1 MLPGLMTLV
10 GIIIYIGAIT
20 EEASSKSKAK
30 DDHPAFVFKYGP
42 SLVLAIASFVGCQ
55 LTGVVSINHF
65 IALRHRVARNRKH
78 RDVCIAREE
87 EVMQRDKATAGMKTG
102 HDSTHIYESSLRRGT
117 RPYSF
122 SPPGMNHLKENTEA
136 ITAALLLPHSRQ
148 RNVRQFHQI
157 EPPQKT
163 ETFSPYEKFSWVGGI
178 RSETLYTMNGE
189 ASSLHR
195 CPHTTAATSSP
206 EADISEEHRED
217 LAMKGLALLGIKQTP
232 ELLLSCSSLFPT
244 QSYRGTPT
252 TSFTKRQSRFST
264 YQQEEEMEDLQS
276 DYSRKNSLQRKQ
288 KRKRT
293 KHELDQRVR
302 LQSVGSRNNIN
313 TEMTDRRTTDQEALR
328 KDLSV
333 ASSGM
338 TLSTEWCDFSS
349 AENLLKHCNK
359 RVTLVW
365 AVQTPSHPFSLS
377 LSPESCWIHV
387 VTPCDLQ

>member
-20 EEASSKSKAK
+20 EEVSSKTKAK

-65 IALRHRVARNRKH
+65 IALRNRAARNRKH
-78 RDVCIAREE
+78 RDVCVAREE
-87 EVMQRDKATAGMKTG
+87 EAMRRDKATAGMKTG
-102 HDSTHIYESSLRRGT
+102 QDSSHIYESSLRRGT

-122 SPPGMNHLKENTEA
+122 SPPGTNHLKENTEA
-136 ITAALLLPHSRQ
+136 ITTTLLLPHSRQ
-148 RNVRQFHQI
+148 RNVRQFHQVV
-157 EPPQKT
+157 EPPPNKA
-163 ETFSPYEKFSWVGGI
+163 ETFSPYEKFSRVGGI

-195 CPHTTAATSSP
+195 CPHTTAASSSP
-206 EADISEEHRED
+206 EADTSEEHRED

-244 QSYRGTPT
+244 QSHRGTPT

-264 YQQEEEMEDLQS
+264 YHHQQDEEVEDLQS

-302 LQSVGSRNNIN
+302 LQSVGSRSNIN
-313 TEMTDRRTTDQEALR
+313 AEVVDRRTTDQEALR

-359 RVTLVW
+359 RVTLV
-365 AVQTPSHPFSLS
+365 
-377 LSPESCWIHV
+377 
-387 VTPCDLQ
+387 